1 MSIAK
6 PASAGTPRFLFIDG
20 MRGVASMMVVFYHLY
35 ENIEPSIESWA
46 PAWIGT
52 VLSHGNLGVEIFFV
66 LSGFVI
72 AHSVRN
78 GLHTFGYLGRFALRR
93 SIRLDP
99 ALWLTIALE
108 IGVILATLR
117 FFPSYAPEIPTAGQV
132 AANVF
137 YLQRFLGLPDVVPV
151 FWTLTYEVQ
160 FYVALVGSLV
170 VWRTI
175 RLAVRGD
182 KGGEPAPSFGMTPLS
197 YALLLISCVL
207 SAAIFIGLLP
217 LPLRGLFVDRWF
229 QFGTGIAIWLHFQNR
244 ISHAQLA
251 PFFLLLVVATLLSP
265 SLDRTASI
273 LMIFVAATA
282 LTAAGRLGHFHTWLA
297 GPVWQFLGKISYSL
311 YLVHAVVGWRLIS
324 LIKDFVGPEMGV
336 VLGLGT
342 LAAGIAASVVSAW
355 IMYLLVE
362 APTIKFARKVD
373 LPSRPR
379 AAPGPVAG

>member
-1 MSIAK
+1 LSIAK
-6 PASAGTPRFLFIDG
+6 PAAAAAPRFLFIDG
-20 MRGVASMMVVFYHLY
+20 LRGVASMMVVFYHLY
-35 ENIEPSIESWA
+35 ENIEPSIASWA

-52 VLSHGNLGVEIFFV
+52 FLAHGNLGVEIFFV

-78 GLHTFGYLGRFALRR
+78 GLHSFGYLGRFAVRR

-108 IGVILATLR
+108 IGVIVATLR
-117 FFPSYAPEIPTAGQV
+117 FFPSYAPAMPTAGQV

-175 RLAVRGD
+175 RLALGRGED
-182 KGGEPAPSFGMTPLS
+182 VDAPPTDGMSPLT
-197 YALLLISCVL
+197 YGLLLASCIL
-207 SAAIFIGLLP
+207 SAAIFIGMAP

-229 QFGTGIAIWLHFQNR
+229 QFGTGIAVWLHFRDR
-244 ISHAQLA
+244 ISSARLA
-251 PFFLLLVVATLLSP
+251 PFFLLLVLATLLSP
-265 SLDRTASI
+265 SPDRTASI
-273 LMIFVAATA
+273 VMIFVAAAA

-297 GPVWQFLGKISYSL
+297 GPVWQFLGRISYSL
-311 YLVHAVVGWRLIS
+311 YLIHAVVGWRLIS
-324 LIKDFVGPEMGV
+324 LIKDFVGPEMGIV
-336 VLGLGT
+336 AGLAT
-342 LAAGIAASVVSAW
+342 LAAGVAASVISAW
-355 IMYLLVE
+355 VMYLLVE
-362 APTIKFARKVD
+362 APTIQFARKVH

-379 AAPGPVAG
+379 S

>member
-1 MSIAK
+1 
-6 PASAGTPRFLFIDG
+6 

-46 PAWIGT
+46 PAWIGA

-78 GLHTFGYLGRFALRR
+78 GLHSFGYLGRFALRR

-108 IGVILATLR
+108 IAVILATLR

-170 VWRTI
+170 AWRTI
-175 RLAVRGD
+175 RRALAPGSSD
-182 KGGEPAPSFGMTPLS
+182 ESTSGGMSPLA

-229 QFGTGIAIWLHFQNR
+229 QFGTGIAVWLHFRDR
-244 ISHAQLA
+244 ISHARLA
-251 PFFLLLVVATLLSP
+251 PFFVVLVVATMLSP
-265 SLDRTASI
+265 SFDRTASI
-273 LMIFVAATA
+273 LMIFVAAAA

-297 GPVWQFLGKISYSL
+297 GPAWQFLGRISYSL

-324 LIKDFVGPEMGV
+324 LIKDFVGPEMGI

-342 LAAGIAASVVSAW
+342 LAAGVAASVVSAW
-355 IMYLLVE
+355 VMYLLVE
-362 APTIKFARKVD
+362 APTIQFARKVD

-379 AAPGPVAG
+379 PVAS